1 MNADQLFGHWD
12 AVRQGLLQALD
23 QLTNEQ
29 LQFTPRPELRTIGA
43 VACHIASAE
52 NGWFGHCV
60 WRETAEWPADFSEA
74 EYASVAAINDLLGRV
89 HDRTKAYLAAIPAD
103 APSPAGVDQAIVLPW
118 GPQVPLRWVVWHVLE
133 HEIHHRGEIYLMLG
147 LLGMEAPD
155 V

>member
-12 AVRQGLLQALD
+12 FVRQGLLQALD
-23 QLTNEQ
+23 QLTYEQ

-43 VACHIASAE
+43 IASHIASAE
-52 NGWFGHCV
+52 DGWFLYIV
-60 WRETAEWPADFSEA
+60 WHETAQWPADLRCS
-74 EYASVAAINDLLGRV
+74 SVAALKELLGRV
-89 HDRTKAYLAAIPAD
+89 HDRTKAYLATISAD
-103 APSPAGVDQAIVLPW
+103 APAPSEVDQAIALPW
-118 GPQVPLRWVVWHVLE
+118 GPQMPLRWVIWHVLE

>member
-12 AVRQGLLQALD
+12 SVRQGLLQALG
-23 QLTNEQ
+23 QLMDEQ

-52 NGWFGHCV
+52 DGWFRYVAWHQ
-60 WRETAEWPADFSEA
+60 TPDWPADFSES
-74 EYASVAAINDLLGRV
+74 EYASVAALKDLLGRV
-89 HDRTKAYLAAIPAD
+89 HGRTKAYLATIAAD
-103 APSPAGVDQAIVLPW
+103 SPSPAEVDQTIVLPW
-118 GPQVPLRWVVWHVLE
+118 GPRVPLRWVIWHVLE

-147 LLGMEAPD
+147 LTGMEAPD